1 MIQDSQSR
9 ASVLLVV
16 LRASGTL
23 KDLTSPISS
32 KDQRAHLIK
41 GTIVLIKGTIVK
53 NSKLLL
59 LLFALP
65 LLPVAAN
72 AQQKRAGEL
81 KLETYV
87 FEAGGGAK
95 VDAELGRL
103 TVPENRRNPRSR
115 LIEVAFVRFKSTA
128 QNPGP
133 PIIYLAGGPGGSG
146 IATARGSRFPL
157 FMAMREIGDVIAI
170 DQRGTGRSRTNL
182 NCQERIDY
190 PVEKAP
196 NREEILDLFRKQSRA
211 CARYWRD
218 QGVDLAGYNT
228 NENADDLDSLRKAL
242 RAEKISLWAIS
253 YGTHLALTAIRRH
266 EKYIYRA
273 ILAGIE
279 GPAHTIKLPS
289 NIQQHLINLDKLV
302 KADPNLSKE
311 IPDFLGL
318 MKTVLDRVE
327 REPVTVEVIHPA
339 TQQKVK
345 VTVNKFMLQFLTANL
360 VGGGESL
367 LPRNYYILSKG
378 DYSGAA
384 QMWLRSIGS
393 RPGIG
398 SAMSFMMDCFSGISP
413 ERRRQIAREARE
425 TLLGEIIDFPFLDV
439 CDAWGNPDLGEDFRK
454 PVKSTV
460 PALFISGTLDVRT
473 PISNAEEVRQGFG
486 VSSHLII
493 EGAMHSD
500 PLFLSSPKIKDVMLE
515 FMKGEPLSKTRIVLP
530 ALKFMQVN

>member
-1 MIQDSQSR
+1 MKHCR
-9 ASVLLVV
+9 FLALLF
-16 LRASGTL
+16 LLGASGML
-23 KDLTSPISS
+23 
-32 KDQRAHLIK
+32 AH
-41 GTIVLIKGTIVK
+41 
-53 NSKLLL
+53 
-59 LLFALP
+59 
-65 LLPVAAN
+65 
-72 AQQKRAGEL
+72 AQAPKAGDV
-81 KLETYV
+81 KLEPYV
-87 FEAGGGAK
+87 FEAANKEK
-95 VDAELGRL
+95 VDAELGHL
-103 TVPENRRNPRSR
+103 FVPENRRNPNSR
-115 LIEVAFVRFKSTA
+115 VIELVFVRFKSTA
-128 QNPGP
+128 PKSGP
-133 PIIYLAGGPGGSG
+133 PIVYLAGGPGGSG
-146 IATARGSRFPL
+146 VAAARGSRFPL

-170 DQRGTGRSRTNL
+170 DQRGTGLSKPNL
-182 NCQERIDY
+182 NCQERLEYPID
-190 PVEKAP
+190 KAP
-196 NREEILDLFRKQSRA
+196 SREDALDLFRKQSRA
-211 CARYWRD
+211 CAKYWRD

-228 NENADDLDSLRKAL
+228 NENADDLDALRKAL
-242 RAEKISLWAIS
+242 GAEKISLWAIS

-266 EKYIYRA
+266 EKNIHRA

-279 GPAHTIKLPS
+279 GPAHTVKLPS
-289 NIQQHLINLDKLV
+289 NVQQHLINLDKLV

-327 REPVTVEVIHPA
+327 REPVTVEVTHPT

-360 VGGGESL
+360 FGGGEGL
-367 LPRNYYILSKG
+367 LPRNYYLLSKG
-378 DYSGAA
+378 DFSGAA

-413 ERRRQIAREARE
+413 ERRRQIEREAKE
-425 TLLGEIIDFPFLDV
+425 TLLGDIMDFPFLDV

-473 PISNAEEVRQGFG
+473 PVSNAEEVRQGFE
-486 VSSHLII
+486 VSAHLII

-515 FMKGEPLSKTRIVLP
+515 FMKGEPLSTTRIVLP